1 MSNHKLAVSRGL
13 SPLNKPTSALTTH
26 ATRNAAT
33 PNAASMTK
41 LLTDLTIAVSVAG
54 PTAQHM
60 PTEGTPGVHSTA
72 LFRLPLIAHDL
83 GQPAGFDADSRVISD
98 RGISPT
104 LPRKRGRTSSTY
116 PHI

>member
-41 LLTDLTIAVSVAG
+41 LLTDLTQSQRR
-54 PTAQHM
+54 AQPQM
-60 PTEGTPGVHSTA
+60 PLNLCLGDSACSPSLHRRVGEST
-72 LFRLPLIAHDL
+72 
-83 GQPAGFDADSRVISD
+83 
-98 RGISPT
+98 
-104 LPRKRGRTSSTY
+104 
-116 PHI
+116 